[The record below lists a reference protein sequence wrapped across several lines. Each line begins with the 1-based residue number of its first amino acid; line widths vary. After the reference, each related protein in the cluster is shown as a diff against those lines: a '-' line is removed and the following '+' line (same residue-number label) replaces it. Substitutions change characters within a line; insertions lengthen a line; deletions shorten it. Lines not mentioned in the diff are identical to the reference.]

1 MDYSIS
7 WISSTKLGKNI
18 IMQYMYMLWYN
29 IVNTLLIKVVRY
41 YAKNDLLARNML
53 LAIEDNNKHLTPT
66 MISKAITELD
76 EIIYEH

>member
-1 MDYSIS
+1 MDTGIYWSSSI
-7 WISSTKLGKNI
+7 KLGESI
-18 IMQYMYMLWYN
+18 IMQYLYMLWYN
-29 IVNTLLIKVVRY
+29 VINTVLLKVVKY
-41 YAKNDLLARNML
+41 YAKDDLLARNML

>member
-1 MDYSIS
+1 
-7 WISSTKLGKNI
+7 
-18 IMQYMYMLWYN
+18 MLWCS

-53 LAIEDNNKHLTPT
+53 LAIEDNNKHLTPN

>member
-1 MDYSIS
+1 MDTSIS
-7 WISSTKLGKNI
+7 WISSIKLGKNI

>member
-1 MDYSIS
+1 MDTSIS
-7 WISSTKLGKNI
+7 WFSCVKLGKNI
-18 IMQYMYMLWYN
+18 IMQYLYMLWYN

-53 LAIEDNNKHLTPT
+53 LAIEDNNKHLTPN

>member
-1 MDYSIS
+1 MDNSIS

>member
-1 MDYSIS
+1 
-7 WISSTKLGKNI
+7 
-18 IMQYMYMLWYN
+18 MYMLWYN